1 MIAAQAVPATGRSIG
16 VMAGPTTGASD
27 PAELS
32 WAASPM
38 AARGVRAV
46 AFVAP
51 IAAGWGAVRLSS
63 ALIYP
68 PPAGLAII
76 AWVMHAIVVS
86 AVAATITERGARRFL
101 PLATL
106 LGMTLTFP
114 DQAPSRY
121 RLALRSGTVHRL
133 RAQLADPDRHRLG
146 EGAQQA
152 AETALQLIT
161 VLGRHERLTRGHTER
176 VRAYTDLIASQ
187 LGLDD
192 RDRQLLAWSALLH
205 DIGKLAVPAAIL
217 NKAGRPT
224 DEEWAVLAT
233 HPTEGAKLIEPLAGW
248 LGDWSRAPAEHH
260 ERWDGGGYPNGLAGT
275 EISLAGRIVAVAD
288 AYDVITSRRCYKA
301 PMTTAAARKEL
312 VDCAGTQFDPRVVRA
327 FLEAS
332 IQRNRRFTGWLSWLP
347 ELPRLPS
354 ILQAVAAAPATL
366 AVAAV
371 ATAPIANLASPP
383 NEIAFTTPTTTSSA
397 GQPPIDHG
405 DTSPTQRANI
415 PPAPAPLPTAG
426 PSTSDTMSTLA
437 PTTTPPSES
446 TPTTVG
452 TVTTIG
458 QSTRASAQPP
468 TTPSPTATTA
478 TPTSTSTTTTTAGGP
493 TANNDNGTQKQGQQ
507 QQYDVLT
514 NDQAG
519 GASLDPSALS
529 VVTQPAHG
537 TATIGSNDK
546 IRYQAES
553 GYTGTVQLTYRIC
566 DTAGRCAQATL
577 TIELTN

>member
-1 MIAAQAVPATGRSIG
+1 MHRL
-16 VMAGPTTGASD
+16 MAGPTTGASD

-68 PPAGLAII
+68 APAGLAII
-76 AWVMHAIVVS
+76 AWVIHAIAVS
-86 AVAATITERGARRFL
+86 SVAATITDRGTRRFL

-121 RLALRSGTVHRL
+121 RLALRTGTVHRL
-133 RAQLADPDRHRLG
+133 QAQLADCHGLG
-146 EGAQQA
+146 QDAQQA
-152 AETALQLIT
+152 AETALQLIA
-161 VLGRHERLTRGHTER
+161 VLGHHERLTRGHTER
-176 VRAYTDLIASQ
+176 VRAHTDLIATQ
-187 LGLDD
+187 LALDD
-192 RDRQLLAWSALLH
+192 HDRRLLAWSALLH

-217 NKAGRPT
+217 NKTGRPT

-248 LGDWSRAPAEHH
+248 LGDWSRAPGEHH

-288 AYDVITSRRCYKA
+288 AYDVITSRRSYKA

-332 IQRNRRFTGWLSWLP
+332 IQRNRRFTSWLSWLP

-354 ILQAVAAAPATL
+354 MLQTVATAPVTLAIAAVAAT
-366 AVAAV
+366 
-371 ATAPIANLASPP
+371 TPIANLASPP
-383 NEIAFTTPTTTSSA
+383 TEIAYATTPTRPA
-397 GQPPIDHG
+397 GQSATDHG
-405 DTSPTQRANI
+405 DTTPTQHANNSS
-415 PPAPAPLPTAG
+415 APWPLPTV
-426 PSTSDTMSTLA
+426 PSASDTITTLA
-437 PTTTPPSES
+437 PTTTPPSDP
-446 TPTTVG
+446 TPMTAA
-452 TVTTIG
+452 TIG
-458 QSTRASAQPP
+458 QGTRASAQPP
-468 TTPSPTATTA
+468 TTLSPTTSTTA
-478 TPTSTSTTTTTAGGP
+478 ATSTSTTPTSTSGP
-493 TANNDNGTQKQGQQ
+493 TAINDNGTQKQGQQ
-507 QQYDVLT
+507 QQYDVLA
-514 NDQAG
+514 NDQTG
-519 GASLDPSALS
+519 GAQLDPSTLS

-537 TATIGSNDK
+537 SATVGSNDK
-546 IRYQAES
+546 IRYQADS
-553 GYTGTVQLTYRIC
+553 GYTGTVQLTYQIC
-566 DTAGRCAQATL
+566 DTANRCSQATL
-577 TIELTN
+577 TVELTN